1 MHIMLCQGIPCQSVC
16 TTEALILIEGLSW
29 CSIIL
34 LVRVEIKARWCF
46 ATPIKLGEKRKR
58 EKKPNKTKPT
68 SPKAQCILWLDV
80 NICLLSC
87 LKGREEDYDPD
98 IQQ

>member
-1 MHIMLCQGIPCQSVC
+1 MHIMLRQGIPCQSVC

-46 ATPIKLGEKRKR
+46 ATPIKLGKKEKG
-58 EKKPNKTKPT
+58 KKKNKQNQTNQ
-68 SPKAQCILWLDV
+68 PKGTVYFVAGCEYMFAF
-80 NICLLSC
+80 LSE
-87 LKGREEDYDPD
+87 R
-98 IQQ
+98 